1 MTRLI
6 IGRLL
11 FMVPAALGIITFL
24 FALFHLIPGDPAIML
39 AGDNAPRSVVD
50 AIRAAYG
57 FDQPL
62 HVQYGRY
69 MAKVLQG
76 DLGISN
82 YSRDQVVNSVIP
94 RIINTAQLAFLS
106 MLFAMVISLLLGC
119 VSAMYWNRPLDKIV
133 TVIALLGIC
142 TPVFVSGLLAIYF
155 FSIYLGWLPISGMSS
170 WRHFILPVITL
181 GAFQAAVLTRMVR
194 SCMVDALGKDYIVTA
209 RAKGAPE
216 FLVVFK
222 HALRNALLPIVTLFG
237 LGLGHTLGGSVVTET
252 IFNWPGLGRL
262 MVNSILTRDLPIT
275 QGAIFFFAM
284 IFILVNMLVDLV
296 YAWVDPRIRYD

>member
-1 MTRLI
+1 MVRLI
-6 IGRLL
+6 IGRML
-11 FMVPAALGIITFL
+11 FMGPAALLTVTFL
-24 FALFHLIPGDPAIML
+24 FALFHLIPGDPAVML
-39 AGDNAPRSVVD
+39 AGDNAPRQVVD
-50 AIRAAYG
+50 SIRQAYG

-69 MAKVLQG
+69 MAKMFQG

-82 YSRDQVVNSVIP
+82 YTRDPVIDAVIP
-94 RIINTAQLAFLS
+94 RLANTAQLAILS
-106 MLFAMVISLLLGC
+106 MLFAMIVSLIFGC

-133 TVIALLGIC
+133 TIVSLLGIC
-142 TPVFVSGLLAIYF
+142 TPVFVTGLLGIYF

-170 WRHFILPVITL
+170 WRHFVLPVITL
-181 GAFQAAVLTRMVR
+181 GALQAAMLTRMVR
-194 SCMVDALGKDYIVTA
+194 SCMVDALGRDYITTA
-209 RAKGAPE
+209 RAKGVSE

-252 IFNWPGLGRL
+252 IFSWPGLGRL

-284 IFILVNMLVDLV
+284 IFILVNMAVDLV
-296 YAWVDPRIRYD
+296 YAWIDPRIRYD